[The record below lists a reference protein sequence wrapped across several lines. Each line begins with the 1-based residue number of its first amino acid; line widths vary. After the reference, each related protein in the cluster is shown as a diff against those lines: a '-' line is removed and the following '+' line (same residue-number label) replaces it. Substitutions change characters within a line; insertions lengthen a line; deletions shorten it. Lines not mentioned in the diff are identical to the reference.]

1 MLSLF
6 IINFLKVA
14 LIHLLA
20 VMSPGPDFV
29 LISKNALTYSRKTG
43 IYSALGLGLGIL
55 VHVAYSLLGIGLV
68 ISQSV
73 LLFSI
78 IKFLGAGY
86 LVYIGIK
93 SLQSKP
99 QAVLSQDISVLKEQ
113 SDIGRYEAVKMG
125 FLTNV
130 LNPKATLFFLGLF
143 TQVIDVT
150 TPLWIQLMY
159 GLEMAVM
166 TCVWFSLV
174 ALFFSHE
181 KVRGRFAR
189 VSHYVDRVLGG
200 ILIVLG
206 IKIAFFSSK

>member
-29 LISKNALTYSRKTG
+29 LISKNSLTHSRKTG
-43 IYSALGLGLGIL
+43 IYTALGLGLGIS
-55 VHVAYSLLGIGLV
+55 VHVTYSLFGIGLI

-73 LLFSI
+73 FLFSI
-78 IKFLGAGY
+78 IKLAGAGY

-93 SLQSKP
+93 ALQSKP
-99 QAVLSQDISVLKEQ
+99 QISSAQDVYVSVEQTELSIF
-113 SDIGRYEAVKMG
+113 EAIKMG

-143 TQVIDVT
+143 TQVIDPT
-150 TPLWIQLMY
+150 TPVWVQTVY

-166 TCVWFSLV
+166 TFVWFSLV

-200 ILIVLG
+200 VLVALG